1 MFYTSLKYTLK
12 IHFDDA
18 VVAIHDCSI
27 YRKDRNANGGG
38 VVVYV
43 QSQVRVRLREDLMSD
58 DVEVI

>member
-1 MFYTSLKYTLK
+1 MFCTCLKHTSK
-12 IHFDDA
+12 INVDDA

-38 VVVYV
+38 VAVYV
-43 QSQVRVRLREDLMSD
+43 QSHVRVMLREDLMSD